1 MSNSKK
7 KSEPKTMQ
15 ELLNNINSVDN
26 EHYKLNKASVEYLQL
41 VNFKLNRYVNKRP
54 FEESWTYVDY
64 KRLINYFEKL
74 NNSSVF
80 EKGNDER

>member
-15 ELLNNINSVDN
+15 ELLNNINSVEN
-26 EHYKLNKASVEYLQL
+26 EHYKLNKTGVEYLQL
-41 VNFKLNRYVNKRP
+41 VNFKLNRQVNKRS
-54 FEESWTYVDY
+54 FEESWNFVDF

-80 EKGNDER
+80 EKTQDD